1 MPTNASIAMSVQ
13 DNLSAAI
20 VAMKSSVTNFRS
32 DVTALQGEL
41 DRLNATRVQMRV
53 DLTGAKR
60 EAQQAQQAFEE
71 LGDSA
76 TEAERQ
82 AAAAD
87 WKKAEENLENIR
99 QQYELV
105 GRQVRQTTRDMEAA
119 SGAISKADNRADSA
133 GGGKG
138 ILSAL
143 GQAGLVSMVGD
154 AAGQWANVLLGSAYG
169 GATGTLLSSGLSG
182 AVQGAAMG
190 SLLGPVGTVAGAVV
204 GGGIGLI
211 TGGSQIYQERDDAF
225 KAYVQEATQG
235 QMEDLSTSITS
246 GSATAAQRELDLIAF
261 DQLLGGRGAKYLDD
275 LREMAAATPMEYE
288 DLTAMSRALATG
300 FGKDQQRMLDLME
313 GIGNAGSAVGVDASG
328 MTYMAQ
334 VMSLMQ
340 SSGKVG
346 LENLK
351 AFQDRGINVIGM
363 LSDALGKSQGDIYD
377 MISKGSISGT
387 QAVDIIQ
394 QGLEQYAGA
403 MDKMSQTF
411 SGLESTLADAQTEMD
426 NAYGEGYNETRKK
439 GFQEEIDYLSGESG
453 ALIQEANRAMG
464 AWQAELENSKEQYIR
479 DAMDAVI
486 NSDEYKA
493 AMSEGTDEGYAE
505 AGRMLME
512 AKVRGMNE
520 YNASEGAQL
529 MIQLET
535 EMAAAIR
542 DDTASNDAYW
552 DAGYRKGQEYS
563 KGWAAARASQWIE
576 DVPDENTVAGR
587 VRARNSYRYA
597 YGLDRVPYDD
607 FPALLH
613 EGERVLTAQEARAQD
628 NAQRREADRALA
640 VGDWDPDGV
649 ECLASER
656 SFAFGLD
663 CVPYDD
669 FPALLHEG
677 EQVLNAQDAR
687 AQDRAE
693 ALDLLSPASLMIGHT
708 TDSLADWR
716 TLAPL
721 AAEIT
726 RAEPA
731 AMPAPTWAA
740 DILVSASANV
750 NQDTATPGPAATDQH
765 SAEPTRVFNF
775 DFSGSTFGDGLS
787 AEEIA
792 QRLADAIELK
802 FAAGVLS

>member
-1 MPTNASIAMSVQ
+1 MSEEVGIVMSLYDRVSPTLKAISGNSKAF
-13 DNLSAAI
+13 DKNLDELEQSLKAYEKAQNSLVGKSADLKKALSEADQKVKDAQKSYKKLKDETSKGTLDAAI
-20 VAMKSSVTNFRS
+20 DEQT
-32 DVTALQGEL
+32 
-41 DRLNATRVQMRV
+41 RLKNQ
-53 DLTGAKR
+53 LS
-60 EAQQAQQAFEE
+60 E
-71 LGDSA
+71 
-76 TEAERQ
+76 TE
-82 AAAAD
+82 
-87 WKKAEENLENIR
+87 
-99 QQYELV
+99 
-105 GRQVRQTTRDMEAA
+105 
-119 SGAISKADNRADSA
+119 GAIKANETAYRALYKTATDAATAMSKADNRAGGT

-143 GQAGLVSMVGD
+143 GQAGLISMAGD
-154 AAGQWANVLLGSAYG
+154 AAGQWADALVGSAFG
-169 GATGTLLSSGLSG
+169 SNAGTMFSSGLSG
-182 AVQGAAMG
+182 AVQGAALG
-190 SLLGPVGTVAGAVV
+190 SLLGLPGMAAGAVI

-211 TGGSQIYQERDDAF
+211 TGGSQIYQERDEAF

-235 QMEDLSTSITS
+235 QLEDLSTSITS

-261 DQLLGGRGAKYLDD
+261 DQLLGSGQGAKYLAD
-275 LREMAAATPMEYE
+275 LREMAASTPMEYS

-300 FGKDQQRMLDLME
+300 FGTNQKRMLDLME

-334 VMSLMQ
+334 VMSRMQ

-346 LENLK
+346 LEDLN
-351 AFQDRGINVIGM
+351 AFQDRGIDVIGM

-387 QAVDIIQ
+387 KAVDIIQ

-439 GFQEEIDYLSGESG
+439 GLQEEIDYLSGESG

-529 MIQLET
+529 MLQLET
-535 EMAAAIR
+535 EMAATIR

-563 KGWAAARASQWIE
+563 KGWAAARTSQWIE

-587 VRARNSYRYA
+587 VRARNHFRYA

-613 EGERVLTAQEARAQD
+613 EGERVLTAQEAR
-628 NAQRREADRALA
+628 
-640 VGDWDPDGV
+640 
-649 ECLASER
+649 
-656 SFAFGLD
+656 
-663 CVPYDD
+663 
-669 FPALLHEG
+669 
-677 EQVLNAQDAR
+677 
-687 AQDRAE
+687 
-693 ALDLLSPASLMIGHT
+693 
-708 TDSLADWR
+708 
-716 TLAPL
+716 
-721 AAEIT
+721 
-726 RAEPA
+726 
-731 AMPAPTWAA
+731 
-740 DILVSASANV
+740 
-750 NQDTATPGPAATDQH
+750 
-765 SAEPTRVFNF
+765 
-775 DFSGSTFGDGLS
+775 
-787 AEEIA
+787 
-792 QRLADAIELK
+792 
-802 FAAGVLS
+802 

>member
-1 MPTNASIAMSVQ
+1 MAEEVGIVMSLYDRVSPTLKAIAGNSKAFDKSLDELEASLKAYDKAQESLVKRSANLKKSLAEADQEVKNAQKSYKKLNDEVSKKAL
-13 DNLSAAI
+13 DEAI
-20 VAMKSSVTNFRS
+20 
-32 DVTALQGEL
+32 D
-41 DRLNATRVQMRV
+41 
-53 DLTGAKR
+53 
-60 EAQQAQQAFEE
+60 
-71 LGDSA
+71 
-76 TEAERQ
+76 RQ
-82 AAAAD
+82 AELRRELTETESSLRANAKAYDTLYENARKAANGVQTVTVASS
-87 WKKAEENLENIR
+87 KAE
-99 QQYELV
+99 
-105 GRQVRQTTRDMEAA
+105 
-119 SGAISKADNRADSA
+119 NRAGS
-133 GGGKG
+133 GRTG

-143 GQAGLVSMVGD
+143 GQAGLISMAGD

-211 TGGSQIYQERDDAF
+211 TGGSQIYQERDEAF
-225 KAYVQEATQG
+225 KAYVQEATEG
-235 QMEDLSTSITS
+235 QMEDISSSITS

-328 MTYMAQ
+328 MTYMSQ
-334 VMSLMQ
+334 VMSRMQ
-340 SSGKVG
+340 SSGKVS
-346 LENLK
+346 LEDLN

-377 MISKGSISGT
+377 MISKGAISGT

-403 MDKMSQTF
+403 MDKMSQTY
-411 SGLESTLADAQTEMD
+411 SGLTSTLADAQTEMD

-439 GFQEEIDYLSGESG
+439 GIQEEIDYLSGESG

-464 AWQAELENSKEQYIR
+464 AWQAELENSKEQYQR
-479 DAMDAVI
+479 EALSAVLTGA
-486 NSDEYKA
+486 KA
-493 AMSEGTDEGYAE
+493 SIFSEEKQARLNELHIDYQLAE
-505 AGRMLME
+505 AEGDAAEQGRLLAE
-512 AKVRGMNE
+512 ARVLAQGE

-529 MIQLET
+529 MVQYEKEL
-535 EMAAAIR
+535 AAAIR
-542 DDTASNDAYW
+542 DDAASNDAYW

-563 KGWAAARASQWIE
+563 KGWAAARTSQWIE

-587 VRARNSYRYA
+587 VRARNHYRYA
-597 YGLDRVPYDD
+597 YGLDRVPYND

-628 NAQRREADRALA
+628 RAA
-640 VGDWDPDGV
+640 KI
-649 ECLASER
+649 A
-656 SFAFGLD
+656 
-663 CVPYDD
+663 
-669 FPALLHEG
+669 
-677 EQVLNAQDAR
+677 
-687 AQDRAE
+687 
-693 ALDLLSPASLMIGHT
+693 
-708 TDSLADWR
+708 
-716 TLAPL
+716 
-721 AAEIT
+721 
-726 RAEPA
+726 RAEPDVKTLA
-731 AMPAPTWAA
+731 E
-740 DILVSASANV
+740 DILAGARVSV
-750 NQDTATPGPAATDQH
+750 GRLDVTPGTAAADQH
-765 SAEPTRVFNF
+765 SAEPARVFNF

>member
-1 MPTNASIAMSVQ
+1 MPTDASIAMSVK
-13 DNLSAAI
+13 DNLSSAI
-20 VAMKSSVTNFRS
+20 VGMKNSMTNFRS
-32 DVTALQGEL
+32 DVKSLQGEL
-41 DRLNATRVQMRV
+41 DRLNATRVNMRV
-53 DLTGAKR
+53 DLSSAKR
-60 EAQQAQQAFEE
+60 EAQQAQKAFEE

-82 AAAAD
+82 AAEAD

-99 QQYELV
+99 QQYDLV
-105 GRQVRQTTRDMEAA
+105 SRQVRQTTRDMEAA
-119 SGAISKADNRADSA
+119 SGALSKADNRAGSA
-133 GGGKG
+133 GGV
-138 ILSAL
+138 LSAL
-143 GQAGLVSMVGD
+143 GQAGLISMAGD
-154 AAGQWANVLLGSAYG
+154 AAGQWADALVGSAFG
-169 GATGTLLSSGLSG
+169 SNAGTMFSSGLSG
-182 AVQGAAMG
+182 AVQGAALG
-190 SLLGPVGTVAGAVV
+190 SLLGPIGTAAGAVI

-211 TGGSQIYQERDDAF
+211 TGGSQIYQERDEAF

-235 QMEDLSTSITS
+235 QLEDLSTSITS

-261 DQLLGGRGAKYLDD
+261 DQLLGGKGAKYLDD
-275 LREMAAATPMEYE
+275 LREMAANTPMEYE

-334 VMSLMQ
+334 VMSRMQ

-346 LENLK
+346 LEDLN
-351 AFQDRGINVIGM
+351 AFQDRGIDVIGM
-363 LSDALGKSQGDIYD
+363 LSDALGKSQGDIYG
-377 MISKGSISGT
+377 MISKGAISGT

-411 SGLESTLADAQTEMD
+411 SGLESTLSDAQTEMD

-439 GFQEEIDYLSGESG
+439 GLQEEIDYLSGESG

-529 MIQLET
+529 MLQLET
-535 EMAAAIR
+535 EMAATIR

-563 KGWAAARASQWIE
+563 KGWAAARTSQWIE

-587 VRARNSYRYA
+587 VRARNHYRYA

-613 EGERVLTAQEARAQD
+613 EGERVLTAREA
-628 NAQRREADRALA
+628 READSKPGRSISITITGNQFGA
-640 VGDWDPDGV
+640 GV
-649 ECLASER
+649 
-656 SFAFGLD
+656 
-663 CVPYDD
+663 
-669 FPALLHEG
+669 
-677 EQVLNAQDAR
+677 
-687 AQDRAE
+687 
-693 ALDLLSPASLMIGHT
+693 
-708 TDSLADWR
+708 
-716 TLAPL
+716 
-721 AAEIT
+721 
-726 RAEPA
+726 
-731 AMPAPTWAA
+731 
-740 DILVSASANV
+740 
-750 NQDTATPGPAATDQH
+750 
-765 SAEPTRVFNF
+765 
-775 DFSGSTFGDGLS
+775 S
-787 AEEIA
+787 AEEIV
-792 QRLADAIELK
+792 QRLADQIELK

>member
-1 MPTNASIAMSVQ
+1 MSEEVGIVMSLYDRVSPTLKAISGNSKAF
-13 DNLSAAI
+13 DKNLDELEQSLKAYEKAQNSLVGKSADLKKALSEADQKVKDAQKSYKKLKDETSKGTLDAAI
-20 VAMKSSVTNFRS
+20 DEQT
-32 DVTALQGEL
+32 
-41 DRLNATRVQMRV
+41 RLKNQ
-53 DLTGAKR
+53 LS
-60 EAQQAQQAFEE
+60 E
-71 LGDSA
+71 
-76 TEAERQ
+76 TE
-82 AAAAD
+82 
-87 WKKAEENLENIR
+87 
-99 QQYELV
+99 
-105 GRQVRQTTRDMEAA
+105 
-119 SGAISKADNRADSA
+119 GAIKANETAYRALYKTATDAATAMSKADNRAGGT

-143 GQAGLVSMVGD
+143 GQAGLISMAGD
-154 AAGQWANVLLGSAYG
+154 AAGQWADALVGSAFG
-169 GATGTLLSSGLSG
+169 SNAGTMFSSGLSG
-182 AVQGAAMG
+182 AVQGAALG
-190 SLLGPVGTVAGAVV
+190 SLLGLPGMAAGAVI

-211 TGGSQIYQERDDAF
+211 TGGSQIYQERDEAF

-235 QMEDLSTSITS
+235 QLEDLSTSITS

-261 DQLLGGRGAKYLDD
+261 DQLLGSGQGAKYLAD
-275 LREMAAATPMEYE
+275 LREMAASTPMEYS

-300 FGKDQQRMLDLME
+300 FGNDQQRMLGLME

-334 VMSLMQ
+334 VMSRMQ

-346 LENLK
+346 LEDLN
-351 AFQDRGINVIGM
+351 AFQDRGIDVIGM

-387 QAVDIIQ
+387 KAVDIIQ

-439 GFQEEIDYLSGESG
+439 GLQEEIDYLSGESG

-529 MIQLET
+529 MLQLET
-535 EMAAAIR
+535 EMAATIR

-563 KGWAAARASQWIE
+563 KGWAAARTSQWIE

-587 VRARNSYRYA
+587 VRARNHYRYA

-613 EGERVLTAQEARAQD
+613 EGERVLTAREA
-628 NAQRREADRALA
+628 READSKPGRSISITITGNQFGA
-640 VGDWDPDGV
+640 GV
-649 ECLASER
+649 
-656 SFAFGLD
+656 
-663 CVPYDD
+663 
-669 FPALLHEG
+669 
-677 EQVLNAQDAR
+677 
-687 AQDRAE
+687 
-693 ALDLLSPASLMIGHT
+693 
-708 TDSLADWR
+708 
-716 TLAPL
+716 
-721 AAEIT
+721 
-726 RAEPA
+726 
-731 AMPAPTWAA
+731 
-740 DILVSASANV
+740 
-750 NQDTATPGPAATDQH
+750 
-765 SAEPTRVFNF
+765 
-775 DFSGSTFGDGLS
+775 S
-787 AEEIA
+787 AEEIV
-792 QRLADAIELK
+792 QRLADQIELK

>member
-1 MPTNASIAMSVQ
+1 MAEEVGIVMSLYDRVSPTLKAIAGNSKAFDKSLDELEASLKAYDKAQESLVKRSANLKKSLAEADQEVKNAQKSYKKLNDEVSKKAL
-13 DNLSAAI
+13 DEAI
-20 VAMKSSVTNFRS
+20 
-32 DVTALQGEL
+32 D
-41 DRLNATRVQMRV
+41 
-53 DLTGAKR
+53 
-60 EAQQAQQAFEE
+60 
-71 LGDSA
+71 
-76 TEAERQ
+76 RQ
-82 AAAAD
+82 AELRRELTETESSLRANAKAYDTLYENARKAANGVQTVTVASS
-87 WKKAEENLENIR
+87 KAE
-99 QQYELV
+99 
-105 GRQVRQTTRDMEAA
+105 
-119 SGAISKADNRADSA
+119 NRAGS
-133 GGGKG
+133 GSTG

-143 GQAGLVSMVGD
+143 GQAGLISMAGD
-154 AAGQWANVLLGSAYG
+154 AAGQWADALVGSAFG
-169 GATGTLLSSGLSG
+169 SNAGTMFSSGLSG
-182 AVQGAAMG
+182 AVQGAALG
-190 SLLGPVGTVAGAVV
+190 SLLGLPGMAAGAVI

-334 VMSLMQ
+334 VMSRMQ
-340 SSGKVG
+340 SSGKVS
-346 LENLK
+346 LEDLN
-351 AFQDRGINVIGM
+351 AFQDRGIDVIGM

-377 MISKGSISGT
+377 MISKGAISGT

-403 MDKMSQTF
+403 MDKMSQTY
-411 SGLESTLADAQTEMD
+411 SGLTSTLADAQTEMD

-439 GFQEEIDYLSGESG
+439 GIQEEIDYLSGESG

-464 AWQAELENSKEQYIR
+464 AWQAELENSKEQYQR
-479 DAMDAVI
+479 EALSAVLTGA
-486 NSDEYKA
+486 KA
-493 AMSEGTDEGYAE
+493 SIFSEEKQARLNELHIDYQLAE
-505 AGRMLME
+505 AEGDAAEQGRLLAE
-512 AKVRGMNE
+512 ARVLAQGE

-529 MIQLET
+529 MVQYEKEL
-535 EMAAAIR
+535 AAAIR
-542 DDTASNDAYW
+542 DDAASNDAYW

-563 KGWAAARASQWIE
+563 KGWAAARTSQWIE

-587 VRARNSYRYA
+587 VRARNHYRYA
-597 YGLDRVPYDD
+597 YGLDRVPYND

-628 NAQRREADRALA
+628 R
-640 VGDWDPDGV
+640 
-649 ECLASER
+649 
-656 SFAFGLD
+656 
-663 CVPYDD
+663 
-669 FPALLHEG
+669 
-677 EQVLNAQDAR
+677 
-687 AQDRAE
+687 
-693 ALDLLSPASLMIGHT
+693 
-708 TDSLADWR
+708 
-716 TLAPL
+716 

-731 AMPAPTWAA
+731 VTTWAE
-740 DILVSASANV
+740 DILAGARASV
-750 NQDTATPGPAATDQH
+750 GRLDVTSGPAAADQH

>member
-1 MPTNASIAMSVQ
+1 MPTDASIAMSVK
-13 DNLSAAI
+13 DNLSSAI
-20 VAMKSSVTNFRS
+20 VGMKNSMTNFRS
-32 DVTALQGEL
+32 DVKSLQGEL
-41 DRLNATRVQMRV
+41 DRLNATRVNMRV
-53 DLTGAKR
+53 DLSSAKR
-60 EAQQAQQAFEE
+60 EAQQAQKAFEE

-82 AAAAD
+82 AAEAD

-99 QQYELV
+99 QQYDLV
-105 GRQVRQTTRDMEAA
+105 SRQVRQTTRDMEAA
-119 SGAISKADNRADSA
+119 SGALSKADNRAGSA
-133 GGGKG
+133 GGV
-138 ILSAL
+138 LSAL
-143 GQAGLVSMVGD
+143 GQAGLISMAGD
-154 AAGQWANVLLGSAYG
+154 AAGQWADALVGSAFG
-169 GATGTLLSSGLSG
+169 SNAGTMFSSGLSG
-182 AVQGAAMG
+182 AVQGAALG
-190 SLLGPVGTVAGAVV
+190 SLLGLPGTVAGAVI

-211 TGGSQIYQERDDAF
+211 TGGSQIYQERDEAF
-225 KAYVQEATQG
+225 KAYVQEATEG
-235 QMEDLSTSITS
+235 QMEDLSSAITS

-261 DQLLGGRGAKYLDD
+261 DQLLGGSGAKYLAD
-275 LREMAAATPMEYE
+275 LRTMAAATPMEYE

-300 FGKDQQRMLDLME
+300 FGNDQQRMLDLME
-313 GIGNAGSAVGVDASG
+313 GIGNAGSAVGTDASG

-334 VMSLMQ
+334 VLSRMQ
-340 SSGKVG
+340 SSGKAS
-346 LENLK
+346 LEDLN
-351 AFQDRGINVIGM
+351 AFQDRGVNVIGM
-363 LSDALGKSQGDIYD
+363 LSEALGKSQGDIYD
-377 MISKGSISGT
+377 MISKGAISGT

-411 SGLESTLADAQTEMD
+411 SGLESTLSDAQTEMD

-439 GFQEEIDYLSGESG
+439 GLQEEIDYLSGESG

-529 MIQLET
+529 MIQYET
-535 EMAAAIR
+535 EMATTIR

-563 KGWAAARASQWIE
+563 KGWAAARTSQWIE

-587 VRARNSYRYA
+587 VRARNHYRYA

-613 EGERVLTAQEARAQD
+613 EGERVLTAREA
-628 NAQRREADRALA
+628 READSKPGRSISITITGNQFGA
-640 VGDWDPDGV
+640 GV
-649 ECLASER
+649 
-656 SFAFGLD
+656 
-663 CVPYDD
+663 
-669 FPALLHEG
+669 
-677 EQVLNAQDAR
+677 
-687 AQDRAE
+687 
-693 ALDLLSPASLMIGHT
+693 
-708 TDSLADWR
+708 
-716 TLAPL
+716 
-721 AAEIT
+721 
-726 RAEPA
+726 
-731 AMPAPTWAA
+731 
-740 DILVSASANV
+740 
-750 NQDTATPGPAATDQH
+750 
-765 SAEPTRVFNF
+765 
-775 DFSGSTFGDGLS
+775 S

-792 QRLADAIELK
+792 QRLADQIELK

>member
-1 MPTNASIAMSVQ
+1 MPTDASIAMSVQ
-13 DNLSAAI
+13 DNLSSAI
-20 VAMKSSVTNFRS
+20 VGMKNSMTNFRS
-32 DVTALQGEL
+32 DVKSLQGEL
-41 DRLNATRVQMRV
+41 DWLNATRVNMRV
-53 DLTGAKR
+53 DLSSAKR
-60 EAQQAQQAFEE
+60 EAKQAQKAFEE

-82 AAAAD
+82 AAEAD

-99 QQYELV
+99 QQYDLV
-105 GRQVRQTTRDMEAA
+105 SRQVRQTTRDMEAA
-119 SGAISKADNRADSA
+119 TGAISKADNRAGSA

-143 GQAGLVSMVGD
+143 GQAGLISMAGD
-154 AAGQWANVLLGSAYG
+154 AAGQWADALVGSAFG
-169 GATGTLLSSGLSG
+169 SNAGTMFSSGLSG
-182 AVQGAAMG
+182 AVQGAALG
-190 SLLGPVGTVAGAVV
+190 SLLGLPGMAAGAVI

-211 TGGSQIYQERDDAF
+211 TGGSQIYQERDEAF

-235 QMEDLSTSITS
+235 QLEDLSTSITS

-261 DQLLGGRGAKYLDD
+261 DQLLGSGQGAKYLAD
-275 LREMAAATPMEYE
+275 LREMAASTPMEYS

-300 FGKDQQRMLDLME
+300 FGTNQKRMLDLME

-334 VMSLMQ
+334 VMSRMQ

-346 LENLK
+346 LEDLN
-351 AFQDRGINVIGM
+351 AFQDRGIDVIGM

-387 QAVDIIQ
+387 KAVDIIQ

-439 GFQEEIDYLSGESG
+439 GLQEEIDYLSGESG

-529 MIQLET
+529 MLQLET
-535 EMAAAIR
+535 EMAATIR

-563 KGWAAARASQWIE
+563 KGWAAARTSQWIE

-587 VRARNSYRYA
+587 VRARNHFRYA

-613 EGERVLTAQEARAQD
+613 EGERVLTAQQA
-628 NAQRREADRALA
+628 READSKPGRSISITITGNQFGA
-640 VGDWDPDGV
+640 GV
-649 ECLASER
+649 
-656 SFAFGLD
+656 
-663 CVPYDD
+663 
-669 FPALLHEG
+669 
-677 EQVLNAQDAR
+677 
-687 AQDRAE
+687 
-693 ALDLLSPASLMIGHT
+693 
-708 TDSLADWR
+708 
-716 TLAPL
+716 
-721 AAEIT
+721 
-726 RAEPA
+726 
-731 AMPAPTWAA
+731 
-740 DILVSASANV
+740 
-750 NQDTATPGPAATDQH
+750 
-765 SAEPTRVFNF
+765 
-775 DFSGSTFGDGLS
+775 S
-787 AEEIA
+787 AEEIV
-792 QRLADAIELK
+792 QRLADQIELK

>member
-1 MPTNASIAMSVQ
+1 MAEEVGIVMSLYDRVSPTLKAISGNSKAF
-13 DNLSAAI
+13 DKNLDELEQSLKAYEKAQNSLVGKSADLKKALSEADQKVKDAQKSYKKLKDETSKGTLDAAI
-20 VAMKSSVTNFRS
+20 DEQT
-32 DVTALQGEL
+32 
-41 DRLNATRVQMRV
+41 RLKNQ
-53 DLTGAKR
+53 LS
-60 EAQQAQQAFEE
+60 E
-71 LGDSA
+71 
-76 TEAERQ
+76 TE
-82 AAAAD
+82 
-87 WKKAEENLENIR
+87 
-99 QQYELV
+99 
-105 GRQVRQTTRDMEAA
+105 
-119 SGAISKADNRADSA
+119 GAIKANETAYRALYKTATDAATAMSKADNRAGGT

-143 GQAGLVSMVGD
+143 GQAGLISMAGD
-154 AAGQWANVLLGSAYG
+154 AAGQWADALVGSAFG
-169 GATGTLLSSGLSG
+169 SNAGTMFSSGLSG
-182 AVQGAAMG
+182 AVQGAALG
-190 SLLGPVGTVAGAVV
+190 SLLGLPGMAAGAVI

-211 TGGSQIYQERDDAF
+211 TGGSQIYQERDEAF

-235 QMEDLSTSITS
+235 QLEDLSTSITS

-261 DQLLGGRGAKYLDD
+261 DQLLGSGQGAKYLAD
-275 LREMAAATPMEYE
+275 LREMAASTPMEYS

-300 FGKDQQRMLDLME
+300 FGTNQKRMLDLME

-334 VMSLMQ
+334 VMSRMQ

-346 LENLK
+346 LEDLN
-351 AFQDRGINVIGM
+351 AFQDRGIDVIGM

-387 QAVDIIQ
+387 KAVDIIQ

-439 GFQEEIDYLSGESG
+439 GLQEEIDYLSGESG

-529 MIQLET
+529 MLQLET
-535 EMAAAIR
+535 EMAATIR

-563 KGWAAARASQWIE
+563 KGWAAARTSQWIE

-587 VRARNSYRYA
+587 VRARNHYRYA

-613 EGERVLTAQEARAQD
+613 EGERVLTAREA
-628 NAQRREADRALA
+628 READSKPGRSISITITGNQFGA
-640 VGDWDPDGV
+640 GV
-649 ECLASER
+649 
-656 SFAFGLD
+656 
-663 CVPYDD
+663 
-669 FPALLHEG
+669 
-677 EQVLNAQDAR
+677 
-687 AQDRAE
+687 
-693 ALDLLSPASLMIGHT
+693 
-708 TDSLADWR
+708 
-716 TLAPL
+716 
-721 AAEIT
+721 
-726 RAEPA
+726 
-731 AMPAPTWAA
+731 
-740 DILVSASANV
+740 
-750 NQDTATPGPAATDQH
+750 
-765 SAEPTRVFNF
+765 
-775 DFSGSTFGDGLS
+775 S
-787 AEEIA
+787 AEEVA
-792 QRLADAIELK
+792 QRLADQIELK

>member
-1 MPTNASIAMSVQ
+1 MPTDASIAMSVK
-13 DNLSAAI
+13 DNLSSAI
-20 VAMKSSVTNFRS
+20 VGMKNSMTNFRS
-32 DVTALQGEL
+32 DVKSLQGEL
-41 DRLNATRVQMRV
+41 DRLNATRVNMRV
-53 DLTGAKR
+53 DLSSAKR
-60 EAQQAQQAFEE
+60 EAQQAQKAFEE

-82 AAAAD
+82 AAEAD

-99 QQYELV
+99 QQYDLV
-105 GRQVRQTTRDMEAA
+105 SRQVRQTTRDMEAA
-119 SGAISKADNRADSA
+119 SGALSKADNRAGSA
-133 GGGKG
+133 GGV
-138 ILSAL
+138 LSAL
-143 GQAGLVSMVGD
+143 GQAGLISMAGD
-154 AAGQWANVLLGSAYG
+154 AAGQWADALVGSAFG
-169 GATGTLLSSGLSG
+169 SNAGTMFSSGLSG
-182 AVQGAAMG
+182 AVQGAALG
-190 SLLGPVGTVAGAVV
+190 RLLGLPGMAAGAVI

-211 TGGSQIYQERDDAF
+211 TGGSQIYQERDEAF

-235 QMEDLSTSITS
+235 QLEDLSTSITS

-261 DQLLGGRGAKYLDD
+261 DQLLGSGQGAKYLAD
-275 LREMAAATPMEYE
+275 LREMAASTPMEYS

-300 FGKDQQRMLDLME
+300 FGTNQKRMLDLME

-334 VMSLMQ
+334 VMSRMQ

-346 LENLK
+346 LEDLN
-351 AFQDRGINVIGM
+351 AFQDRGIDVIGM

-387 QAVDIIQ
+387 KAVDIIQ

-439 GFQEEIDYLSGESG
+439 GLQEEIDYLSGESG

-512 AKVRGMNE
+512 AKVHGMNE

-529 MIQLET
+529 MVQYEKEL
-535 EMAAAIR
+535 AAAIR
-542 DDTASNDAYW
+542 DDAASNDAYW

-563 KGWAAARASQWIE
+563 KGWAAARTSQWIE

-587 VRARNSYRYA
+587 VRARNHYRYA

-613 EGERVLTAQEARAQD
+613 EGERVLTAQQA
-628 NAQRREADRALA
+628 READSKPGRSISITITGNQFGA
-640 VGDWDPDGV
+640 GV
-649 ECLASER
+649 
-656 SFAFGLD
+656 
-663 CVPYDD
+663 
-669 FPALLHEG
+669 
-677 EQVLNAQDAR
+677 
-687 AQDRAE
+687 
-693 ALDLLSPASLMIGHT
+693 
-708 TDSLADWR
+708 
-716 TLAPL
+716 
-721 AAEIT
+721 
-726 RAEPA
+726 
-731 AMPAPTWAA
+731 
-740 DILVSASANV
+740 
-750 NQDTATPGPAATDQH
+750 
-765 SAEPTRVFNF
+765 
-775 DFSGSTFGDGLS
+775 S
-787 AEEIA
+787 AEEIV
-792 QRLADAIELK
+792 QRLADQIELK

>member
-1 MPTNASIAMSVQ
+1 MAEEVGIVMSLYDRVSPTLKAIAGNSKAFDKSLDELEASLKAYDKAQESLVKRSANLKKSLAEADQEVKNAQKSYKKLNDEVSKKAL
-13 DNLSAAI
+13 DEAI
-20 VAMKSSVTNFRS
+20 
-32 DVTALQGEL
+32 D
-41 DRLNATRVQMRV
+41 
-53 DLTGAKR
+53 
-60 EAQQAQQAFEE
+60 
-71 LGDSA
+71 
-76 TEAERQ
+76 RQ
-82 AAAAD
+82 AELRRELTETESSLRANAKAYDTLYENARKAANGVQTVTVASS
-87 WKKAEENLENIR
+87 KAE
-99 QQYELV
+99 
-105 GRQVRQTTRDMEAA
+105 
-119 SGAISKADNRADSA
+119 NRAGS
-133 GGGKG
+133 GSTG

-143 GQAGLVSMVGD
+143 GQAGLISMAGD

-225 KAYVQEATQG
+225 KAYVQEATEG
-235 QMEDLSTSITS
+235 QMEDLSSSITS

-313 GIGNAGSAVGVDASG
+313 SIGNAGSAVGVDASG
-328 MTYMAQ
+328 MTYMSQ
-334 VMSLMQ
+334 VMSRMQ
-340 SSGKVG
+340 SSGKVS
-346 LENLK
+346 LEDLN

-387 QAVDIIQ
+387 KAVDIIQ

-439 GFQEEIDYLSGESG
+439 GLQEEIDYLSGESG

-529 MIQLET
+529 MLQLET
-535 EMAAAIR
+535 EMAATIR

-563 KGWAAARASQWIE
+563 KGWAAARASQWIQ
-576 DVPDENTVAGR
+576 DVPEENTVAGR
-587 VRARNSYRYA
+587 VRARNHYRYA
-597 YGLDRVPYDD
+597 YGLDRVPYND

-628 NAQRREADRALA
+628 R
-640 VGDWDPDGV
+640 
-649 ECLASER
+649 
-656 SFAFGLD
+656 
-663 CVPYDD
+663 
-669 FPALLHEG
+669 
-677 EQVLNAQDAR
+677 
-687 AQDRAE
+687 
-693 ALDLLSPASLMIGHT
+693 
-708 TDSLADWR
+708 
-716 TLAPL
+716 

-731 AMPAPTWAA
+731 VTTWAE
-740 DILVSASANV
+740 DILAGARASV
-750 NQDTATPGPAATDQH
+750 GRLDVTSGPAAADQH

>member
-1 MPTNASIAMSVQ
+1 MAEEVGIVMSLYDRVSPTLKAIAGNSKAFDKSLDELEASLKAYDKAQESLVKRSANLKKSLAEADQEVKNAQKSYKKLNDEVSKKAL
-13 DNLSAAI
+13 DEAI
-20 VAMKSSVTNFRS
+20 
-32 DVTALQGEL
+32 D
-41 DRLNATRVQMRV
+41 
-53 DLTGAKR
+53 
-60 EAQQAQQAFEE
+60 
-71 LGDSA
+71 
-76 TEAERQ
+76 RQ
-82 AAAAD
+82 AELRRELTETESSLRANAKAYDTLYENARKAANGVQTVTVASS
-87 WKKAEENLENIR
+87 KAE
-99 QQYELV
+99 
-105 GRQVRQTTRDMEAA
+105 
-119 SGAISKADNRADSA
+119 NRAGS
-133 GGGKG
+133 GSTG

-143 GQAGLVSMVGD
+143 GQAGLISMAGD

-211 TGGSQIYQERDDAF
+211 TGGSQIYQERDEAF
-225 KAYVQEATQG
+225 KAYVQEATEG
-235 QMEDLSTSITS
+235 QMEDLSSSITS

-261 DQLLGGRGAKYLDD
+261 DQLLGSGQGAKYLAD
-275 LREMAAATPMEYE
+275 LREMAASTPMEYS

-300 FGKDQQRMLDLME
+300 FGNDQQRMLDLME

-334 VMSLMQ
+334 VMSRMQ

-346 LENLK
+346 LEDLN
-351 AFQDRGINVIGM
+351 AFQDRGIDVIGM

-387 QAVDIIQ
+387 KAVDIIQ

-439 GFQEEIDYLSGESG
+439 GLQEEIDYLSGESG

-529 MIQLET
+529 MLQLET
-535 EMAAAIR
+535 EMAATIR

-563 KGWAAARASQWIE
+563 KGWAAARASQWIQ

-587 VRARNSYRYA
+587 VRARNHYRYA

-628 NAQRREADRALA
+628 R
-640 VGDWDPDGV
+640 
-649 ECLASER
+649 
-656 SFAFGLD
+656 
-663 CVPYDD
+663 
-669 FPALLHEG
+669 
-677 EQVLNAQDAR
+677 
-687 AQDRAE
+687 
-693 ALDLLSPASLMIGHT
+693 
-708 TDSLADWR
+708 
-716 TLAPL
+716 

-731 AMPAPTWAA
+731 VTTWAE
-740 DILVSASANV
+740 DILAGARASAGRLDV
-750 NQDTATPGPAATDQH
+750 TSGPAAVDQH
-765 SAEPTRVFNF
+765 SAEPTRIFNF

>member
-1 MPTNASIAMSVQ
+1 MPTDASIAMSVK
-13 DNLSAAI
+13 DNLSSAI
-20 VAMKSSVTNFRS
+20 VGMKNSMTNFRS

-60 EAQQAQQAFEE
+60 EAQQAQKAFEE

-82 AAAAD
+82 AAEAD

-99 QQYELV
+99 QQYDLV

-119 SGAISKADNRADSA
+119 SGALSKADNRAGSA
-133 GGGKG
+133 GGV
-138 ILSAL
+138 LSAL
-143 GQAGLVSMVGD
+143 GQAGLISMAGD
-154 AAGQWANVLLGSAYG
+154 AAGQWADALVGSAFG
-169 GATGTLLSSGLSG
+169 SNAGTMFSSGLSG
-182 AVQGAAMG
+182 AVQGAALG
-190 SLLGPVGTVAGAVV
+190 SLLGPAGTVAGAVI

-211 TGGSQIYQERDDAF
+211 TGGSQIYQERDEAF

-235 QMEDLSTSITS
+235 QLEDLSTSITS

-261 DQLLGGRGAKYLDD
+261 DQLLGSGQGAKYLAD
-275 LREMAAATPMEYE
+275 LREMAASTPMEYS

-300 FGKDQQRMLDLME
+300 FGNDQQRMLDLME

-334 VMSLMQ
+334 VMSRMQ

-346 LENLK
+346 LEDLN
-351 AFQDRGINVIGM
+351 AFQDRGIDVIGM

-387 QAVDIIQ
+387 KAVDIIQ

-439 GFQEEIDYLSGESG
+439 GLQEEINFLSGYSG
-453 ALIQEANRAMG
+453 DIMAEANRAMG
-464 AWQAELENSKEQYIR
+464 AWQAELENSKEQYQR
-479 DAMDAVI
+479 EALSAVMTGAKASSFSEEKQARLNEMWADYQLAESKGDAA
-486 NSDEYKA
+486 EQ
-493 AMSEGTDEGYAE
+493 GRLLAE
-505 AGRMLME
+505 ARVLAQG
-512 AKVRGMNE
+512 E

-529 MIQLET
+529 MVQYEKEL
-535 EMAAAIR
+535 AAAIR
-542 DDTASNDAYW
+542 DDAASNDAYW

-563 KGWAAARASQWIE
+563 KGWAAARTSQWIE

-587 VRARNSYRYA
+587 VRARNHYRYA

-613 EGERVLTAQEARAQD
+613 EGERVLTAQQA
-628 NAQRREADRALA
+628 READSKPGRSISITITGNQFGA
-640 VGDWDPDGV
+640 GV
-649 ECLASER
+649 
-656 SFAFGLD
+656 
-663 CVPYDD
+663 
-669 FPALLHEG
+669 
-677 EQVLNAQDAR
+677 
-687 AQDRAE
+687 
-693 ALDLLSPASLMIGHT
+693 
-708 TDSLADWR
+708 
-716 TLAPL
+716 
-721 AAEIT
+721 
-726 RAEPA
+726 
-731 AMPAPTWAA
+731 
-740 DILVSASANV
+740 
-750 NQDTATPGPAATDQH
+750 
-765 SAEPTRVFNF
+765 
-775 DFSGSTFGDGLS
+775 S

-792 QRLADAIELK
+792 QRLADQIELK

>member
-1 MPTNASIAMSVQ
+1 MAEEVGIVMSLYDRVSPTLKAIAGNSKAFDKSLDELEASLKAYDKAQESLVKRSANLKKSLAEADQEVKNAQKSYKKLNDEVSKKAL
-13 DNLSAAI
+13 DEAI
-20 VAMKSSVTNFRS
+20 
-32 DVTALQGEL
+32 D
-41 DRLNATRVQMRV
+41 
-53 DLTGAKR
+53 
-60 EAQQAQQAFEE
+60 
-71 LGDSA
+71 
-76 TEAERQ
+76 RQ
-82 AAAAD
+82 AELRRELTETESSLRANAKAYDTLYENARKAANGVQTVTVASS
-87 WKKAEENLENIR
+87 KAE
-99 QQYELV
+99 
-105 GRQVRQTTRDMEAA
+105 
-119 SGAISKADNRADSA
+119 NRAGS
-133 GGGKG
+133 GRTG

-143 GQAGLVSMVGD
+143 GQAGLISMAGD

-211 TGGSQIYQERDDAF
+211 TGGSQIYQERDEAF
-225 KAYVQEATQG
+225 KAYVQEATEG
-235 QMEDLSTSITS
+235 QMEDISSSITS

-328 MTYMAQ
+328 MTYMSQ
-334 VMSLMQ
+334 VMSRMQ
-340 SSGKVG
+340 SSGKVS
-346 LENLK
+346 LEDLN

-377 MISKGSISGT
+377 MISKGAISGT

-403 MDKMSQTF
+403 MDKMSQTY
-411 SGLESTLADAQTEMD
+411 SGLTSTLADAQTEMD

-439 GFQEEIDYLSGESG
+439 GIQEEIDYLSGESG

-464 AWQAELENSKEQYIR
+464 AWQAELENSKEQYQR
-479 DAMDAVI
+479 EALSAVLTGA
-486 NSDEYKA
+486 KA
-493 AMSEGTDEGYAE
+493 SIFSEEKQARLNELHIDYQLAE
-505 AGRMLME
+505 AEGDAAEQGRLLAE
-512 AKVRGMNE
+512 ARVLAQGE

-529 MIQLET
+529 MVQYEKEL
-535 EMAAAIR
+535 AAAIR
-542 DDTASNDAYW
+542 DDAASNDAYW

-563 KGWAAARASQWIE
+563 KGWAAARTSQWIE

-587 VRARNSYRYA
+587 VRARNHYRYA

-628 NAQRREADRALA
+628 R
-640 VGDWDPDGV
+640 
-649 ECLASER
+649 
-656 SFAFGLD
+656 
-663 CVPYDD
+663 
-669 FPALLHEG
+669 
-677 EQVLNAQDAR
+677 
-687 AQDRAE
+687 
-693 ALDLLSPASLMIGHT
+693 
-708 TDSLADWR
+708 
-716 TLAPL
+716 

-731 AMPAPTWAA
+731 VTTWAE
-740 DILVSASANV
+740 DILAGARASV
-750 NQDTATPGPAATDQH
+750 GRLDVTSGPAAADQH

>member
-60 EAQQAQQAFEE
+60 EARQAQQAFEE

-119 SGAISKADNRADSA
+119 SGAISKAENRAGS
-133 GGGKG
+133 GSTG

-143 GQAGLVSMVGD
+143 GQAGLISMAGD

-211 TGGSQIYQERDDAF
+211 TGGSQIYQERDEAF

-235 QMEDLSTSITS
+235 QLEDLSTSITS

-261 DQLLGGRGAKYLDD
+261 DQLLGSGQGAKYLAD
-275 LREMAAATPMEYE
+275 LREMAASTPMEYS

-300 FGKDQQRMLDLME
+300 FGNDQQRMLDLME

-334 VMSLMQ
+334 VMSRMQ

-346 LENLK
+346 LEDLN
-351 AFQDRGINVIGM
+351 AFQDRGIDVIGM

-387 QAVDIIQ
+387 KAVDIIQ

-439 GFQEEIDYLSGESG
+439 GLQEEIDYLSGESG

-512 AKVRGMNE
+512 AKVHGMNE

-563 KGWAAARASQWIE
+563 KGWAAARTSQWIE

-587 VRARNSYRYA
+587 VRARNHFRYA
-597 YGLDRVPYDD
+597 YGLNRVPYDD
-607 FPALLH
+607 YPALLH

-628 NAQRREADRALA
+628 R
-640 VGDWDPDGV
+640 
-649 ECLASER
+649 
-656 SFAFGLD
+656 
-663 CVPYDD
+663 
-669 FPALLHEG
+669 
-677 EQVLNAQDAR
+677 
-687 AQDRAE
+687 
-693 ALDLLSPASLMIGHT
+693 
-708 TDSLADWR
+708 
-716 TLAPL
+716 

-731 AMPAPTWAA
+731 VTTWAE
-740 DILVSASANV
+740 DILAGARASV
-750 NQDTATPGPAATDQH
+750 ERLDVTPGTAAADQH

-775 DFSGSTFGDGLS
+775 DFSGSTFGEGLS

>member
-1 MPTNASIAMSVQ
+1 MAEEVGIVMSLYDRVSPTLKAIAGNSKAFDKSLDELEASLKAYDKAQESLVKRSANLKKSLAEADQEVKNAQKSYKKLNDEVSKKAL
-13 DNLSAAI
+13 DEAI
-20 VAMKSSVTNFRS
+20 
-32 DVTALQGEL
+32 D
-41 DRLNATRVQMRV
+41 
-53 DLTGAKR
+53 
-60 EAQQAQQAFEE
+60 
-71 LGDSA
+71 
-76 TEAERQ
+76 RQ
-82 AAAAD
+82 AELRRELTETESSLRANAKAYDTLYENARKAANGVQTVTVASS
-87 WKKAEENLENIR
+87 KAE
-99 QQYELV
+99 
-105 GRQVRQTTRDMEAA
+105 
-119 SGAISKADNRADSA
+119 NRAGS
-133 GGGKG
+133 GSTG

-143 GQAGLVSMVGD
+143 GQAGAWSMLGD
-154 AAGQWANVLLGSAYG
+154 VAGQWAGTLVTSLGGSDVGTMFSSALASAGSGAAIGTMINPGLGTAIGAALGGLVGLVSG
-169 GATGTLLSSGLSG
+169 GA
-182 AVQGAAMG
+182 
-190 SLLGPVGTVAGAVV
+190 
-204 GGGIGLI
+204 
-211 TGGSQIYQERDDAF
+211 QIYEQRDDAF

-328 MTYMAQ
+328 MTYMSQ
-334 VMSLMQ
+334 VMSRMQ
-340 SSGKVG
+340 SSGKVS
-346 LENLK
+346 LEDLN

-377 MISKGSISGT
+377 MISKGAISGT

-403 MDKMSQTF
+403 MDKMSQTY
-411 SGLESTLADAQTEMD
+411 SGLTSTLADAQTEMD

-439 GFQEEIDYLSGESG
+439 GIQEEIDYLSGESG

-535 EMAAAIR
+535 EMAATIR

-563 KGWAAARASQWIE
+563 KGWAAARTSQWIE

-587 VRARNSYRYA
+587 VRARNHYRYA

-628 NAQRREADRALA
+628 R
-640 VGDWDPDGV
+640 
-649 ECLASER
+649 
-656 SFAFGLD
+656 
-663 CVPYDD
+663 
-669 FPALLHEG
+669 
-677 EQVLNAQDAR
+677 
-687 AQDRAE
+687 
-693 ALDLLSPASLMIGHT
+693 
-708 TDSLADWR
+708 
-716 TLAPL
+716 

-731 AMPAPTWAA
+731 VTTWAE
-740 DILVSASANV
+740 DILAGARASV
-750 NQDTATPGPAATDQH
+750 GRLDVTSGPAAADQH

>member
-41 DRLNATRVQMRV
+41 DRLNATRVQMRM

-105 GRQVRQTTRDMEAA
+105 GHQVRQTTRDMEAA
-119 SGAISKADNRADSA
+119 SGAISKADNRADRA

-143 GQAGLVSMVGD
+143 GQAGLISMAGD

-225 KAYVQEATQG
+225 KAYVQEATEG
-235 QMEDLSTSITS
+235 QMEDLSSSITS

-328 MTYMAQ
+328 MTYMSQ
-334 VMSLMQ
+334 VMSRMQ
-340 SSGKVG
+340 SSGKVS
-346 LENLK
+346 LEDLN

-377 MISKGSISGT
+377 MISKGAISGT

-403 MDKMSQTF
+403 MDKMSQTY
-411 SGLESTLADAQTEMD
+411 SGLTSTLADAQTEMD

-439 GFQEEIDYLSGESG
+439 GIQEEIDYLSGESG

-464 AWQAELENSKEQYIR
+464 AWQAELENSKEQYQR
-479 DAMDAVI
+479 EALSAVLTGA
-486 NSDEYKA
+486 KA
-493 AMSEGTDEGYAE
+493 SIFSEEKQARLNELHIDYQLAE
-505 AGRMLME
+505 AEGDAAEQGRLLAE
-512 AKVRGMNE
+512 ARVLAQGE

-529 MIQLET
+529 MIQYET
-535 EMAAAIR
+535 ELAEAIR

-563 KGWAAARASQWIE
+563 KGWAAARTSQWIE

-587 VRARNSYRYA
+587 VRARNHYRYA

-628 NAQRREADRALA
+628 R
-640 VGDWDPDGV
+640 
-649 ECLASER
+649 
-656 SFAFGLD
+656 
-663 CVPYDD
+663 
-669 FPALLHEG
+669 
-677 EQVLNAQDAR
+677 
-687 AQDRAE
+687 
-693 ALDLLSPASLMIGHT
+693 
-708 TDSLADWR
+708 
-716 TLAPL
+716 

-731 AMPAPTWAA
+731 VTTWAE
-740 DILVSASANV
+740 DILAGARVSV
-750 NQDTATPGPAATDQH
+750 GRLDVTPGTAAADQH
-765 SAEPTRVFNF
+765 SAEPTRIFNF

>member
-1 MPTNASIAMSVQ
+1 MPTDASIAMSVK
-13 DNLSAAI
+13 DNLSSAI
-20 VAMKSSVTNFRS
+20 VGMKNSMTNFRS
-32 DVTALQGEL
+32 DVKSLQGEL
-41 DRLNATRVQMRV
+41 DRLNATRVNMRV
-53 DLTGAKR
+53 DLSSAKR
-60 EAQQAQQAFEE
+60 EAQQAQKAFEE

-82 AAAAD
+82 AAEAD

-99 QQYELV
+99 QQYDLV
-105 GRQVRQTTRDMEAA
+105 SRQVRQTTRDMEAA
-119 SGAISKADNRADSA
+119 SGALSKADNRAGSA
-133 GGGKG
+133 GGV
-138 ILSAL
+138 LSAL
-143 GQAGLVSMVGD
+143 GQAGLISMAGD
-154 AAGQWANVLLGSAYG
+154 AAGQWADALVGSAFG
-169 GATGTLLSSGLSG
+169 SNAGTMFSSGLSG
-182 AVQGAAMG
+182 AVQGAALG
-190 SLLGPVGTVAGAVV
+190 RLLGLPGMAAGAVI

-211 TGGSQIYQERDDAF
+211 TGGSQTYQERDEAF

-235 QMEDLSTSITS
+235 QLEDLSTSITS

-261 DQLLGGRGAKYLDD
+261 DQLLGSGQGAKYLAD
-275 LREMAAATPMEYE
+275 LREMAASTPMEYS

-300 FGKDQQRMLDLME
+300 FGTNQKRMLDLME

-334 VMSLMQ
+334 VMSRMQ

-346 LENLK
+346 LEDLN
-351 AFQDRGINVIGM
+351 AFQDRGIDVIGM

-387 QAVDIIQ
+387 KAVDIIQ

-439 GFQEEIDYLSGESG
+439 GLQEEIDYLSGESG

-512 AKVRGMNE
+512 AKVHGMNE

-529 MIQLET
+529 MVQYEKEL
-535 EMAAAIR
+535 AAAIR
-542 DDTASNDAYW
+542 DDAASNDAYW

-563 KGWAAARASQWIE
+563 KGWAAARTSQWIE

-587 VRARNSYRYA
+587 VRARNHYRYA

-613 EGERVLTAQEARAQD
+613 EGERVLTAQQA
-628 NAQRREADRALA
+628 READSKPGRSISITITGNQFGA
-640 VGDWDPDGV
+640 GV
-649 ECLASER
+649 
-656 SFAFGLD
+656 
-663 CVPYDD
+663 
-669 FPALLHEG
+669 
-677 EQVLNAQDAR
+677 
-687 AQDRAE
+687 
-693 ALDLLSPASLMIGHT
+693 
-708 TDSLADWR
+708 
-716 TLAPL
+716 
-721 AAEIT
+721 
-726 RAEPA
+726 
-731 AMPAPTWAA
+731 
-740 DILVSASANV
+740 
-750 NQDTATPGPAATDQH
+750 
-765 SAEPTRVFNF
+765 
-775 DFSGSTFGDGLS
+775 S
-787 AEEIA
+787 AEEIV
-792 QRLADAIELK
+792 QRLADQIELK

>member
-1 MPTNASIAMSVQ
+1 MAEEVGIVMSLYDRVSPTLKAISGNSKAFDKTLDELEQSLKAYEKAQNSLVGKSA
-13 DNLSAAI
+13 DLKKALSEADQKVKDAQKSYKKLKDETSKGALDDAIDEQTRLKNQLSETEGAIKANETAYRALYKAA
-20 VAMKSSVTNFRS
+20 T
-32 DVTALQGEL
+32 
-41 DRLNATRVQMRV
+41 
-53 DLTGAKR
+53 
-60 EAQQAQQAFEE
+60 
-71 LGDSA
+71 DSA
-76 TEAERQ
+76 TA
-82 AAAAD
+82 
-87 WKKAEENLENIR
+87 
-99 QQYELV
+99 
-105 GRQVRQTTRDMEAA
+105 M
-119 SGAISKADNRADSA
+119 SKADNRAGSA

-143 GQAGLVSMVGD
+143 GQAGLISMAGD
-154 AAGQWANVLLGSAYG
+154 AAGQWADALVGSAFG
-169 GATGTLLSSGLSG
+169 SNAGTMFSSGLSG
-182 AVQGAAMG
+182 AVQGAALG
-190 SLLGPVGTVAGAVV
+190 SLLGPAGTVAGAVI

-211 TGGSQIYQERDDAF
+211 TGGSQIYQERDEAF
-225 KAYVQEATQG
+225 KAYVQEATEG
-235 QMEDLSTSITS
+235 QMEDLSSAITS

-261 DQLLGGRGAKYLDD
+261 DQLLGSGQGAKYLAD
-275 LREMAAATPMEYE
+275 LREMAASTPMEYS

-300 FGKDQQRMLDLME
+300 FGTDQQRMLDLME

-334 VMSLMQ
+334 VLSRMQ

-346 LENLK
+346 LEDLN
-351 AFQDRGINVIGM
+351 AFQDRGIDVIGM

-387 QAVDIIQ
+387 KAVDIIQ

-439 GFQEEIDYLSGESG
+439 GLQEEIDYLSGESG

-529 MIQLET
+529 MLQLET
-535 EMAAAIR
+535 EMAATIR

-563 KGWAAARASQWIE
+563 KGWAAARTSQWIE

-587 VRARNSYRYA
+587 VRARNHYRYA

-613 EGERVLTAQEARAQD
+613 EGERVLTAREA
-628 NAQRREADRALA
+628 READSKPGRSISITITGNQFGA
-640 VGDWDPDGV
+640 GV
-649 ECLASER
+649 
-656 SFAFGLD
+656 
-663 CVPYDD
+663 
-669 FPALLHEG
+669 
-677 EQVLNAQDAR
+677 
-687 AQDRAE
+687 
-693 ALDLLSPASLMIGHT
+693 
-708 TDSLADWR
+708 
-716 TLAPL
+716 
-721 AAEIT
+721 
-726 RAEPA
+726 
-731 AMPAPTWAA
+731 
-740 DILVSASANV
+740 
-750 NQDTATPGPAATDQH
+750 
-765 SAEPTRVFNF
+765 
-775 DFSGSTFGDGLS
+775 S

-792 QRLADAIELK
+792 QRLADQIELK

>member
-1 MPTNASIAMSVQ
+1 MPTDASIAMSVQ

-20 VAMKSSVTNFRS
+20 VGMKSSVTNFRS
-32 DVTALQGEL
+32 DIKSLQGEL

-60 EAQQAQQAFEE
+60 EAQQAQKAFEE

-82 AAAAD
+82 AAEAD

-99 QQYELV
+99 QQYDLV

-119 SGAISKADNRADSA
+119 TGAISKADNRAGSA

-143 GQAGLVSMVGD
+143 GQAGLISMAGD
-154 AAGQWANVLLGSAYG
+154 AAGQWADALVGSAFG
-169 GATGTLLSSGLSG
+169 SNAGTMFSSGLSG
-182 AVQGAAMG
+182 AVQGAALG
-190 SLLGPVGTVAGAVV
+190 SLLGPAGTVAGAVI

-211 TGGSQIYQERDDAF
+211 TGGSQIYQERDEAF
-225 KAYVQEATQG
+225 KAYVQEATEG
-235 QMEDLSTSITS
+235 QMEDLSSAITS

-261 DQLLGGRGAKYLDD
+261 DQLLGSGQGAKYLAD
-275 LREMAAATPMEYE
+275 LREMAASTPMEYS

-300 FGKDQQRMLDLME
+300 FGTDQQRMLDLME

-334 VMSLMQ
+334 VLSRMQ

-346 LENLK
+346 LEDLN
-351 AFQDRGINVIGM
+351 AFQDRGIDVIGM

-387 QAVDIIQ
+387 KAVDIIQ

-439 GFQEEIDYLSGESG
+439 GLQEEIDYLSGESG

-529 MIQLET
+529 MLQLET
-535 EMAAAIR
+535 EMAATIR

-563 KGWAAARASQWIE
+563 KGWAAARTSQWIE

-587 VRARNSYRYA
+587 VRARNHYRYA

-613 EGERVLTAQEARAQD
+613 EGERVLTAREA
-628 NAQRREADRALA
+628 READSKPGRSISITITGNQFGA
-640 VGDWDPDGV
+640 GV
-649 ECLASER
+649 
-656 SFAFGLD
+656 
-663 CVPYDD
+663 
-669 FPALLHEG
+669 
-677 EQVLNAQDAR
+677 
-687 AQDRAE
+687 
-693 ALDLLSPASLMIGHT
+693 
-708 TDSLADWR
+708 
-716 TLAPL
+716 
-721 AAEIT
+721 
-726 RAEPA
+726 
-731 AMPAPTWAA
+731 
-740 DILVSASANV
+740 
-750 NQDTATPGPAATDQH
+750 
-765 SAEPTRVFNF
+765 
-775 DFSGSTFGDGLS
+775 S

-792 QRLADAIELK
+792 QRLADQIELK

>member
-1 MPTNASIAMSVQ
+1 MAEEVGIVMSLYDRVSPTLKAISGNSKAFDKTLDELEQSLKAYEKAQNSLVEKSA
-13 DNLSAAI
+13 DLKKALSEADQKVKDAQKSYKKLKDETSKGALDDAI
-20 VAMKSSVTNFRS
+20 DEQARLKNQLSETEGAIKANETAYRALYKS
-32 DVTALQGEL
+32 
-41 DRLNATRVQMRV
+41 AT
-53 DLTGAKR
+53 
-60 EAQQAQQAFEE
+60 
-71 LGDSA
+71 DSA
-76 TEAERQ
+76 TA
-82 AAAAD
+82 
-87 WKKAEENLENIR
+87 
-99 QQYELV
+99 
-105 GRQVRQTTRDMEAA
+105 M
-119 SGAISKADNRADSA
+119 SKADNRAGSA

-143 GQAGLVSMVGD
+143 GQAGLISMAGD
-154 AAGQWANVLLGSAYG
+154 AAGQWADALVGSAFG
-169 GATGTLLSSGLSG
+169 SNAGTMFSSGLSG
-182 AVQGAAMG
+182 AVQGAALG
-190 SLLGPVGTVAGAVV
+190 SLLGLPGMAAGAVI

-211 TGGSQIYQERDDAF
+211 TGGSQIYQERDEAF

-235 QMEDLSTSITS
+235 QLEALSTSITS

-261 DQLLGGRGAKYLDD
+261 DQLLGSGQGAKYLDD
-275 LREMAAATPMEYE
+275 LREMAANTPMEYE

-328 MTYMAQ
+328 MTYMSQ
-334 VMSLMQ
+334 VLSRMQ

-346 LENLK
+346 LEDLN
-351 AFQDRGINVIGM
+351 AFQDRGIDVIGM

-387 QAVDIIQ
+387 KAVDIIQ

-411 SGLESTLADAQTEMD
+411 SGLTSTLSDAQTEMD

-439 GFQEEIDYLSGESG
+439 GLQEEIDYLSGESG

-529 MIQLET
+529 MLQLET
-535 EMAAAIR
+535 EMAATIR

-563 KGWAAARASQWIE
+563 KGWAAARTSQWIE

-587 VRARNSYRYA
+587 VRARNHFRYA
-597 YGLDRVPYDD
+597 YGLNRVPYDD

-613 EGERVLTAQEARAQD
+613 EGERVLTAREA
-628 NAQRREADRALA
+628 READSKPGRSISITITGNQFGA
-640 VGDWDPDGV
+640 GV
-649 ECLASER
+649 
-656 SFAFGLD
+656 
-663 CVPYDD
+663 
-669 FPALLHEG
+669 
-677 EQVLNAQDAR
+677 
-687 AQDRAE
+687 
-693 ALDLLSPASLMIGHT
+693 
-708 TDSLADWR
+708 
-716 TLAPL
+716 
-721 AAEIT
+721 
-726 RAEPA
+726 
-731 AMPAPTWAA
+731 
-740 DILVSASANV
+740 
-750 NQDTATPGPAATDQH
+750 
-765 SAEPTRVFNF
+765 
-775 DFSGSTFGDGLS
+775 S
-787 AEEIA
+787 AEEIV
-792 QRLADAIELK
+792 QRLADQIELK

>member
-32 DVTALQGEL
+32 DVTTLQGEL
-41 DRLNATRVQMRV
+41 DRLNATRVQMRM

-119 SGAISKADNRADSA
+119 SGAISKADNRADRA

-143 GQAGLVSMVGD
+143 GQAGLVSMAGD

-211 TGGSQIYQERDDAF
+211 TGGSQIYQERDEAF
-225 KAYVQEATQG
+225 KAYVQEATEG
-235 QMEDLSTSITS
+235 QMEDLSSSITS

-261 DQLLGGRGAKYLDD
+261 DQLLGSGQGAKYLAD
-275 LREMAAATPMEYE
+275 LREMAASTPMEYS

-300 FGKDQQRMLDLME
+300 FGNDQQRMLDLME

-334 VMSLMQ
+334 VMSRMQ

-346 LENLK
+346 LEDLN
-351 AFQDRGINVIGM
+351 AFQDRGIDVIGM

-535 EMAAAIR
+535 EMAATIR

-563 KGWAAARASQWIE
+563 KGWAAARTSQWIE

-587 VRARNSYRYA
+587 VRARNHYRYA

-628 NAQRREADRALA
+628 R
-640 VGDWDPDGV
+640 
-649 ECLASER
+649 
-656 SFAFGLD
+656 
-663 CVPYDD
+663 
-669 FPALLHEG
+669 
-677 EQVLNAQDAR
+677 
-687 AQDRAE
+687 
-693 ALDLLSPASLMIGHT
+693 
-708 TDSLADWR
+708 
-716 TLAPL
+716 

-731 AMPAPTWAA
+731 VTTWAE
-740 DILVSASANV
+740 DILAGARASAGRLDV
-750 NQDTATPGPAATDQH
+750 TPGPAAADQH

>member
-1 MPTNASIAMSVQ
+1 MPTDASIAMSVK
-13 DNLSAAI
+13 DNLSSAI
-20 VAMKSSVTNFRS
+20 VGMKNSMTNFRS
-32 DVTALQGEL
+32 DVKSLQGEL
-41 DRLNATRVQMRV
+41 DRLNATRVNMRV
-53 DLTGAKR
+53 DLSSAKR
-60 EAQQAQQAFEE
+60 EAQQAQKAFEE

-82 AAAAD
+82 AAEAD

-99 QQYELV
+99 QQYDLV
-105 GRQVRQTTRDMEAA
+105 SRQVRQTTRDMEAA
-119 SGAISKADNRADSA
+119 SGALSKADNRAGSA
-133 GGGKG
+133 GGV
-138 ILSAL
+138 LSAL
-143 GQAGLVSMVGD
+143 GQAGLISMAGD
-154 AAGQWANVLLGSAYG
+154 AAGQWADALVGSAFG
-169 GATGTLLSSGLSG
+169 SNAGTMFSSGLSG
-182 AVQGAAMG
+182 AVQGAALG
-190 SLLGPVGTVAGAVV
+190 SLLGPIGTAAGAVI

-211 TGGSQIYQERDDAF
+211 TGGSQIYQERDEAF

-235 QMEDLSTSITS
+235 QLEDLSTSITS
-246 GSATAAQRELDLIAF
+246 GSATAAQRKLDLIAF
-261 DQLLGGRGAKYLDD
+261 DQLLGGKGAKYLDD
-275 LREMAAATPMEYE
+275 LREMAANTPMEYE

-334 VMSLMQ
+334 VMSRMQ

-346 LENLK
+346 LEDLN
-351 AFQDRGINVIGM
+351 AFQDRGIDVIGM

-387 QAVDIIQ
+387 KAVDIIQ

-439 GFQEEIDYLSGESG
+439 GLQEEIDYLSGESG

-529 MIQLET
+529 MLQLET
-535 EMAAAIR
+535 EMAATIR

-563 KGWAAARASQWIE
+563 KGWAAARTSQWIE

-587 VRARNSYRYA
+587 VRARNHYRYA

-613 EGERVLTAQEARAQD
+613 EGERVLTAQQA
-628 NAQRREADRALA
+628 READSKPGRSISITITGNQFGA
-640 VGDWDPDGV
+640 GV
-649 ECLASER
+649 
-656 SFAFGLD
+656 
-663 CVPYDD
+663 
-669 FPALLHEG
+669 
-677 EQVLNAQDAR
+677 
-687 AQDRAE
+687 
-693 ALDLLSPASLMIGHT
+693 
-708 TDSLADWR
+708 
-716 TLAPL
+716 
-721 AAEIT
+721 
-726 RAEPA
+726 
-731 AMPAPTWAA
+731 
-740 DILVSASANV
+740 
-750 NQDTATPGPAATDQH
+750 
-765 SAEPTRVFNF
+765 
-775 DFSGSTFGDGLS
+775 S
-787 AEEIA
+787 AEEIV
-792 QRLADAIELK
+792 QRLADQIELK

>member
-1 MPTNASIAMSVQ
+1 MSEEVGIVMSLYDRVSPTLKAISGNSKAF
-13 DNLSAAI
+13 DKNLDELEQSLKAYEKAQNSLVGKSADLKKALSEADQKVKDAQKSYKKLKDETSKGTLDAAI
-20 VAMKSSVTNFRS
+20 DEQT
-32 DVTALQGEL
+32 
-41 DRLNATRVQMRV
+41 RLKNQ
-53 DLTGAKR
+53 LS
-60 EAQQAQQAFEE
+60 E
-71 LGDSA
+71 
-76 TEAERQ
+76 TE
-82 AAAAD
+82 
-87 WKKAEENLENIR
+87 
-99 QQYELV
+99 
-105 GRQVRQTTRDMEAA
+105 
-119 SGAISKADNRADSA
+119 GAIKANETAYRALYKTATDAATAMSKADNRAGGT

-143 GQAGLVSMVGD
+143 GQAGLISMAGD
-154 AAGQWANVLLGSAYG
+154 AAGQWADALVGSAFG
-169 GATGTLLSSGLSG
+169 SNAGTMFSSGLSG
-182 AVQGAAMG
+182 AVQGAALG
-190 SLLGPVGTVAGAVV
+190 SLLGLPGTVAGAVI

-211 TGGSQIYQERDDAF
+211 TGGSQIYQERDEAF
-225 KAYVQEATQG
+225 KAYVQEAAEG

-261 DQLLGGRGAKYLDD
+261 DQLLGSGQGAKYLAD
-275 LREMAAATPMEYE
+275 LREMAASTPMEYS

-300 FGKDQQRMLDLME
+300 FGTNQKRMLDLME

-334 VMSLMQ
+334 VMSRMQ

-346 LENLK
+346 LEDLN
-351 AFQDRGINVIGM
+351 AFQDRGIDVIGM

-387 QAVDIIQ
+387 KAVDIIQ

-439 GFQEEIDYLSGESG
+439 GLQEEIDYLSGESG

-535 EMAAAIR
+535 EMAATIR

-563 KGWAAARASQWIE
+563 KGWAAARTSQWIE

-587 VRARNSYRYA
+587 VRARNHYRYA

-613 EGERVLTAQEARAQD
+613 EGERVLTAREA
-628 NAQRREADRALA
+628 READSKPGRSISITITGNQFGA
-640 VGDWDPDGV
+640 GV
-649 ECLASER
+649 
-656 SFAFGLD
+656 
-663 CVPYDD
+663 
-669 FPALLHEG
+669 
-677 EQVLNAQDAR
+677 
-687 AQDRAE
+687 
-693 ALDLLSPASLMIGHT
+693 
-708 TDSLADWR
+708 
-716 TLAPL
+716 
-721 AAEIT
+721 
-726 RAEPA
+726 
-731 AMPAPTWAA
+731 
-740 DILVSASANV
+740 
-750 NQDTATPGPAATDQH
+750 
-765 SAEPTRVFNF
+765 
-775 DFSGSTFGDGLS
+775 S

-792 QRLADAIELK
+792 QRLADQIELK

>member
-41 DRLNATRVQMRV
+41 DRLNATRVQMRM

-60 EAQQAQQAFEE
+60 EAKQAQQAFEE

-119 SGAISKADNRADSA
+119 SGAISKAENRAGNA
-133 GGGKG
+133 GGV
-138 ILSAL
+138 LSAL
-143 GQAGLVSMVGD
+143 GQAGLISMAGD
-154 AAGQWANVLLGSAYG
+154 AVGQWANVLLGSAYG

-225 KAYVQEATQG
+225 KAYVQEATEG
-235 QMEDLSTSITS
+235 QMEDLSSSITS

-328 MTYMAQ
+328 MTYMSQ
-334 VMSLMQ
+334 VMSRMQ
-340 SSGKVG
+340 SSGKVS
-346 LENLK
+346 LEDLN

-377 MISKGSISGT
+377 LISKGAISGT

-403 MDKMSQTF
+403 MDKMSQTY
-411 SGLESTLADAQTEMD
+411 SGLTSTLADAQTEMD
-426 NAYGEGYNETRKK
+426 NAYGEGYNETRKN
-439 GFQEEIDYLSGESG
+439 GIQEEIDYLSGESG

-512 AKVRGMNE
+512 AKVHGMNE

-529 MIQLET
+529 MVQYEKEL
-535 EMAAAIR
+535 AAAIR
-542 DDTASNDAYW
+542 DDAASNDAYW

-563 KGWAAARASQWIE
+563 KGWAAARTSQWIE

-587 VRARNSYRYA
+587 VRARNHYRYA
-597 YGLDRVPYDD
+597 YGLDRVPYND

-628 NAQRREADRALA
+628 R
-640 VGDWDPDGV
+640 
-649 ECLASER
+649 
-656 SFAFGLD
+656 
-663 CVPYDD
+663 
-669 FPALLHEG
+669 
-677 EQVLNAQDAR
+677 
-687 AQDRAE
+687 
-693 ALDLLSPASLMIGHT
+693 
-708 TDSLADWR
+708 
-716 TLAPL
+716 

-731 AMPAPTWAA
+731 VTTWAE
-740 DILVSASANV
+740 DILAGARASV
-750 NQDTATPGPAATDQH
+750 GRLDVTSGPAAADQH

>member
-1 MPTNASIAMSVQ
+1 MAEEVGIVMSLYDRVSPTLKAIAGNSKAFDKSLDELEASLKAYDKAQESLVKRSANLKKSLAEADQEVKNAQKSYKKLNDEVSKKAL
-13 DNLSAAI
+13 DEAI
-20 VAMKSSVTNFRS
+20 
-32 DVTALQGEL
+32 D
-41 DRLNATRVQMRV
+41 
-53 DLTGAKR
+53 
-60 EAQQAQQAFEE
+60 
-71 LGDSA
+71 
-76 TEAERQ
+76 RQ
-82 AAAAD
+82 AELRRELTETESSLRANAKAYDTLYENARKAANGVQTVTVASS
-87 WKKAEENLENIR
+87 KAE
-99 QQYELV
+99 
-105 GRQVRQTTRDMEAA
+105 
-119 SGAISKADNRADSA
+119 NRAGS
-133 GGGKG
+133 GSTG

-143 GQAGLVSMVGD
+143 GQAGAWSMLGD
-154 AAGQWANVLLGSAYG
+154 VAGQWAGTLVTSLGGSDVGTMFSSALASAGSGAAIGTMINPGLGTAIGAALGGLVGLVSG
-169 GATGTLLSSGLSG
+169 GA
-182 AVQGAAMG
+182 
-190 SLLGPVGTVAGAVV
+190 
-204 GGGIGLI
+204 
-211 TGGSQIYQERDDAF
+211 QIYEQQDDAF
-225 KAYVQEATQG
+225 KAYVQEATEG
-235 QMEDLSTSITS
+235 QMEDLSSSITS

-439 GFQEEIDYLSGESG
+439 GIQEEIDYLSGESG

-464 AWQAELENSKEQYIR
+464 AWQAELENSKEQYQR
-479 DAMDAVI
+479 EALSAVLTGA
-486 NSDEYKA
+486 KA
-493 AMSEGTDEGYAE
+493 SIFSEEKQARLNELHIDYQLAE
-505 AGRMLME
+505 AEGDAAEQGRLLAE
-512 AKVRGMNE
+512 ARVLAQGE

-529 MIQLET
+529 MVQYEKEL
-535 EMAAAIR
+535 AAAIR
-542 DDTASNDAYW
+542 DDAASNDAYW

-563 KGWAAARASQWIE
+563 KGWAAARTSQWIE

-587 VRARNSYRYA
+587 VRARNHYRYA
-597 YGLDRVPYDD
+597 YGLDRVPYND

-628 NAQRREADRALA
+628 R
-640 VGDWDPDGV
+640 
-649 ECLASER
+649 
-656 SFAFGLD
+656 
-663 CVPYDD
+663 
-669 FPALLHEG
+669 
-677 EQVLNAQDAR
+677 
-687 AQDRAE
+687 
-693 ALDLLSPASLMIGHT
+693 
-708 TDSLADWR
+708 
-716 TLAPL
+716 

-731 AMPAPTWAA
+731 VTTWAE
-740 DILVSASANV
+740 DILAGARASV
-750 NQDTATPGPAATDQH
+750 GRLDVTSGPAAADQH

>member
-1 MPTNASIAMSVQ
+1 MAEEVGIVMSLYDRVSPTLKAISGNSKAFDKTLDELEQSLKAYEKAQNSLVEKSA
-13 DNLSAAI
+13 DLKKALSEADQKVKDAQKSYKKLKDETSKGALDDAI
-20 VAMKSSVTNFRS
+20 DEQARLKNQLSETEGAIKANETAYRALYKS
-32 DVTALQGEL
+32 
-41 DRLNATRVQMRV
+41 AT
-53 DLTGAKR
+53 
-60 EAQQAQQAFEE
+60 
-71 LGDSA
+71 DSA
-76 TEAERQ
+76 TA
-82 AAAAD
+82 
-87 WKKAEENLENIR
+87 
-99 QQYELV
+99 
-105 GRQVRQTTRDMEAA
+105 M
-119 SGAISKADNRADSA
+119 SKADNRAGSA

-143 GQAGLVSMVGD
+143 GQAGLISMAGD
-154 AAGQWANVLLGSAYG
+154 AAGQWADALVGSAFG
-169 GATGTLLSSGLSG
+169 SNAGTMFSSGLSG
-182 AVQGAAMG
+182 AVQGAALG
-190 SLLGPVGTVAGAVV
+190 SLLGLPGMAAGAVI

-211 TGGSQIYQERDDAF
+211 TGGSQIYQERDEAF

-235 QMEDLSTSITS
+235 QLEDLSTSITS

-261 DQLLGGRGAKYLDD
+261 DQLLGSGQGAKYLAD
-275 LREMAAATPMEYE
+275 LREMAASTPMEYS

-300 FGKDQQRMLDLME
+300 FGNDQQRMLDLME

-334 VMSLMQ
+334 VMSRMQ

-346 LENLK
+346 LEDLN
-351 AFQDRGINVIGM
+351 AFQDRGIDVIGM

-387 QAVDIIQ
+387 KAVDIIQ

-439 GFQEEIDYLSGESG
+439 GLQEEIDYLSGESG

-529 MIQLET
+529 MLQLET
-535 EMAAAIR
+535 EMAATIR

-563 KGWAAARASQWIE
+563 KGWAAARTSQWIE

-587 VRARNSYRYA
+587 VRARNHYRYA

-613 EGERVLTAQEARAQD
+613 EGERVLTAQQA
-628 NAQRREADRALA
+628 READSKPGRSISITITGNQFGA
-640 VGDWDPDGV
+640 GV
-649 ECLASER
+649 
-656 SFAFGLD
+656 
-663 CVPYDD
+663 
-669 FPALLHEG
+669 
-677 EQVLNAQDAR
+677 
-687 AQDRAE
+687 
-693 ALDLLSPASLMIGHT
+693 
-708 TDSLADWR
+708 
-716 TLAPL
+716 
-721 AAEIT
+721 
-726 RAEPA
+726 
-731 AMPAPTWAA
+731 
-740 DILVSASANV
+740 
-750 NQDTATPGPAATDQH
+750 
-765 SAEPTRVFNF
+765 
-775 DFSGSTFGDGLS
+775 S

-792 QRLADAIELK
+792 QRLADQIELK

>member
-1 MPTNASIAMSVQ
+1 MAEEVGIVMSLYDRVSPTLKAIAGNSKAFDKSLDELEASLKAYDKAQESLVKRSANLKKSLAEADQEVKNAQKSYKKLNDEASKKAL
-13 DNLSAAI
+13 DEAI
-20 VAMKSSVTNFRS
+20 
-32 DVTALQGEL
+32 D
-41 DRLNATRVQMRV
+41 
-53 DLTGAKR
+53 
-60 EAQQAQQAFEE
+60 
-71 LGDSA
+71 
-76 TEAERQ
+76 RQ
-82 AAAAD
+82 AELRRELTETESALRANAKSYDTLYENARKAANGVQTVTVASS
-87 WKKAEENLENIR
+87 KAE
-99 QQYELV
+99 
-105 GRQVRQTTRDMEAA
+105 
-119 SGAISKADNRADSA
+119 NRAGS
-133 GGGKG
+133 GSTG

-143 GQAGLVSMVGD
+143 GQAGAWSMLGD
-154 AAGQWANVLLGSAYG
+154 VAGQWAGTLVTSLGGSDVGTMFSSALASAGSGAAIGTMINPGLGTAIGAALGGLVGLVSG
-169 GATGTLLSSGLSG
+169 GA
-182 AVQGAAMG
+182 
-190 SLLGPVGTVAGAVV
+190 
-204 GGGIGLI
+204 
-211 TGGSQIYQERDDAF
+211 QIYEQQDEAF

-235 QMEDLSTSITS
+235 QLEDLSTSITS

-261 DQLLGGRGAKYLDD
+261 DQLLGSGQGAKYLAD
-275 LREMAAATPMEYE
+275 LREMAASTPMEYS

-300 FGKDQQRMLDLME
+300 FGTNQKRMLDLME

-334 VMSLMQ
+334 VMSRMQ

-346 LENLK
+346 LEDLN
-351 AFQDRGINVIGM
+351 AFQDRGIDVIGM

-387 QAVDIIQ
+387 KAVDIIQ

-439 GFQEEIDYLSGESG
+439 GLQEEIDYLSGESG

-529 MIQLET
+529 MLQLET
-535 EMAAAIR
+535 EMAATIR

-563 KGWAAARASQWIE
+563 KGWAAARTSQWIE

-587 VRARNSYRYA
+587 VRARNHYRYA

-628 NAQRREADRALA
+628 R
-640 VGDWDPDGV
+640 
-649 ECLASER
+649 
-656 SFAFGLD
+656 
-663 CVPYDD
+663 
-669 FPALLHEG
+669 
-677 EQVLNAQDAR
+677 
-687 AQDRAE
+687 
-693 ALDLLSPASLMIGHT
+693 
-708 TDSLADWR
+708 
-716 TLAPL
+716 

-731 AMPAPTWAA
+731 VTTWAE
-740 DILVSASANV
+740 DILAGARASV
-750 NQDTATPGPAATDQH
+750 GRLDVTSGPAAADQH

>member
-1 MPTNASIAMSVQ
+1 MAEEVGIVMSLYDRVSPTLKAISGNSKAFDKTLDELEQSLKAYEKAQNSLVEKSA
-13 DNLSAAI
+13 DLKKALSEADQKVKDAQKSYKKLKDETSKGALDDAIDEQARLKNQLSETEGAIKANETAYRALYKAA
-20 VAMKSSVTNFRS
+20 T
-32 DVTALQGEL
+32 
-41 DRLNATRVQMRV
+41 
-53 DLTGAKR
+53 
-60 EAQQAQQAFEE
+60 
-71 LGDSA
+71 DSA
-76 TEAERQ
+76 TA
-82 AAAAD
+82 
-87 WKKAEENLENIR
+87 
-99 QQYELV
+99 
-105 GRQVRQTTRDMEAA
+105 M
-119 SGAISKADNRADSA
+119 SKADNRAGSA

-143 GQAGLVSMVGD
+143 GQAGLISMAGD
-154 AAGQWANVLLGSAYG
+154 AAGQWADALVGSAFG
-169 GATGTLLSSGLSG
+169 SNAGTMFSSGLSG
-182 AVQGAAMG
+182 AVQGAALG
-190 SLLGPVGTVAGAVV
+190 SLLGPAGTVAGAVI

-211 TGGSQIYQERDDAF
+211 TGGSQIYQERDEAF

-235 QMEDLSTSITS
+235 QLEDLSTSITS

-261 DQLLGGRGAKYLDD
+261 DQLLGSGQGAKYLAD
-275 LREMAAATPMEYE
+275 LREMAASTPMEYS

-300 FGKDQQRMLDLME
+300 FGNDQQRMLDLME

-334 VMSLMQ
+334 VMSRMQ

-346 LENLK
+346 LEDLN
-351 AFQDRGINVIGM
+351 AFQDRGIDVIGM

-387 QAVDIIQ
+387 KAVDIIQ

-439 GFQEEIDYLSGESG
+439 GLQEEIDYLSGESG

-529 MIQLET
+529 MLQLET
-535 EMAAAIR
+535 EMAATIR

-563 KGWAAARASQWIE
+563 KGWAAARTSQWIE

-587 VRARNSYRYA
+587 VRARNHYRYA

-613 EGERVLTAQEARAQD
+613 EGERVLTAREA
-628 NAQRREADRALA
+628 READSKPGRSISITITGNQFGA
-640 VGDWDPDGV
+640 GV
-649 ECLASER
+649 
-656 SFAFGLD
+656 
-663 CVPYDD
+663 
-669 FPALLHEG
+669 
-677 EQVLNAQDAR
+677 
-687 AQDRAE
+687 
-693 ALDLLSPASLMIGHT
+693 
-708 TDSLADWR
+708 
-716 TLAPL
+716 
-721 AAEIT
+721 
-726 RAEPA
+726 
-731 AMPAPTWAA
+731 
-740 DILVSASANV
+740 
-750 NQDTATPGPAATDQH
+750 
-765 SAEPTRVFNF
+765 
-775 DFSGSTFGDGLS
+775 S
-787 AEEIA
+787 AEEVA
-792 QRLADAIELK
+792 QRLADQIELK

>member
-1 MPTNASIAMSVQ
+1 MPTDASIAMSVK
-13 DNLSAAI
+13 DNLSSAI
-20 VAMKSSVTNFRS
+20 VGMKNSMTNFRS
-32 DVTALQGEL
+32 DVKSLQGEL
-41 DRLNATRVQMRV
+41 DRLNATRVNMRV
-53 DLTGAKR
+53 DLSSAKR
-60 EAQQAQQAFEE
+60 EAQQAQKAFEE

-82 AAAAD
+82 AAEAD

-99 QQYELV
+99 QQYDLV
-105 GRQVRQTTRDMEAA
+105 SRQVRQTTRDMEAA
-119 SGAISKADNRADSA
+119 SGALSKADNRAGSA
-133 GGGKG
+133 GGV
-138 ILSAL
+138 LSAL
-143 GQAGLVSMVGD
+143 GQAGLISMAGD
-154 AAGQWANVLLGSAYG
+154 AAGQWADALVGSAFG
-169 GATGTLLSSGLSG
+169 SNAGTMFSSGLSG
-182 AVQGAAMG
+182 AVQGAALG
-190 SLLGPVGTVAGAVV
+190 SLLGPIGTAAGAVI

-211 TGGSQIYQERDDAF
+211 TGGSQIYQERDEAF

-235 QMEDLSTSITS
+235 QLEDLSTSITS

-261 DQLLGGRGAKYLDD
+261 DQLLGGKGAKYLDD
-275 LREMAAATPMEYE
+275 LREMAANTPMEYE

-334 VMSLMQ
+334 VMSRMQ

-346 LENLK
+346 LEDLN
-351 AFQDRGINVIGM
+351 AFQDRGIDVIGM

-387 QAVDIIQ
+387 KAVDIIQ

-439 GFQEEIDYLSGESG
+439 GLQEEIDYLSGESG

-529 MIQLET
+529 MLQLET
-535 EMAAAIR
+535 EMAATIR

-563 KGWAAARASQWIE
+563 KGWAAARTSQWIE

-587 VRARNSYRYA
+587 VRARNHYRYA

-613 EGERVLTAQEARAQD
+613 EGERVLTAQQA
-628 NAQRREADRALA
+628 READSKPGRSISITITGNQFGA
-640 VGDWDPDGV
+640 GV
-649 ECLASER
+649 
-656 SFAFGLD
+656 
-663 CVPYDD
+663 
-669 FPALLHEG
+669 
-677 EQVLNAQDAR
+677 
-687 AQDRAE
+687 
-693 ALDLLSPASLMIGHT
+693 
-708 TDSLADWR
+708 
-716 TLAPL
+716 
-721 AAEIT
+721 
-726 RAEPA
+726 
-731 AMPAPTWAA
+731 
-740 DILVSASANV
+740 
-750 NQDTATPGPAATDQH
+750 
-765 SAEPTRVFNF
+765 
-775 DFSGSTFGDGLS
+775 S
-787 AEEIA
+787 AEEIV
-792 QRLADAIELK
+792 QRLADQIELK

>member
-1 MPTNASIAMSVQ
+1 MAEEVGIVMSLYDRVSPTLKAIAGNSKAFDKSLDELEASLKAYDKAQESLVKRSANLKKSLAEADQEVKNAQKSYKKLNDEVSKKAL
-13 DNLSAAI
+13 DEAI
-20 VAMKSSVTNFRS
+20 
-32 DVTALQGEL
+32 D
-41 DRLNATRVQMRV
+41 
-53 DLTGAKR
+53 
-60 EAQQAQQAFEE
+60 
-71 LGDSA
+71 
-76 TEAERQ
+76 RQ
-82 AAAAD
+82 AELRRELTETESSLRANAKAYDTLYENARKAANGVQTVTVASS
-87 WKKAEENLENIR
+87 KAE
-99 QQYELV
+99 
-105 GRQVRQTTRDMEAA
+105 
-119 SGAISKADNRADSA
+119 NRAGS
-133 GGGKG
+133 GSTG

-143 GQAGLVSMVGD
+143 GQAGLISMAGD

-225 KAYVQEATQG
+225 KAYVQEATEG
-235 QMEDLSTSITS
+235 QMEDISSSITS

-535 EMAAAIR
+535 EMAATIR

-563 KGWAAARASQWIE
+563 KGWAAARTSQWIE
-576 DVPDENTVAGR
+576 DVRDENTVAGR
-587 VRARNSYRYA
+587 VRARNHYRYA

-628 NAQRREADRALA
+628 R
-640 VGDWDPDGV
+640 
-649 ECLASER
+649 
-656 SFAFGLD
+656 
-663 CVPYDD
+663 
-669 FPALLHEG
+669 
-677 EQVLNAQDAR
+677 
-687 AQDRAE
+687 
-693 ALDLLSPASLMIGHT
+693 
-708 TDSLADWR
+708 
-716 TLAPL
+716 

-731 AMPAPTWAA
+731 VTTWAE
-740 DILVSASANV
+740 DILAGARASAGRLDV
-750 NQDTATPGPAATDQH
+750 TPGPAAADQH